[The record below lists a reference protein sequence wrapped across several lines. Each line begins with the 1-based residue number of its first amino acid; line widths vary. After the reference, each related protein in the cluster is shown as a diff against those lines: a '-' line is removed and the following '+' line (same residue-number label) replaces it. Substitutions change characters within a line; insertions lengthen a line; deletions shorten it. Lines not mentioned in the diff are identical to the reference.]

1 MEAQN
6 ILKPEGKIVIFSDF
20 REREV
25 SNYLENLGAKINIDS
40 LQMGDFVCSE
50 DVCVERKTYSDF
62 ASSITDGRIFSQ
74 AKLLSENFKRPV
86 LVIEGNTQN
95 SKISENSLRATIAS
109 LIVDFGISI
118 LSTKNPLDT
127 AKMIY
132 WIAKR
137 EQTELKKPVAVKF
150 GKKPKEMKRLKEEIL
165 ASFPGVSTVLSK
177 RILEKFENIENFVKS
192 SENEIVKVK
201 GVRTKL
207 AKQLKKI
214 LTERY

>member
-95 SKISENSLRATIAS
+95 SEISENSLRATIAS